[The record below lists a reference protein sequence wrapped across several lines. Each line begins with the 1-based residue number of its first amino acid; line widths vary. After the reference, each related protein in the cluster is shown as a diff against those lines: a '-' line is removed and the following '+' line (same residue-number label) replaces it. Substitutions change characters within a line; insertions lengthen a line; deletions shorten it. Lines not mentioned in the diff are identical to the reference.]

1 MNKMNNFLGSENS
14 KKLAVY
20 LYFASMILIVYSIAQ
35 LFPIV
40 IDGLR
45 NPDNMDENLND
56 ILLYGFAGALGGAA
70 LVFSRVFRI
79 ASTTTEAI
87 DVLKAKM

>member
-1 MNKMNNFLGSENS
+1 
-14 KKLAVY
+14 
-20 LYFASMILIVYSIAQ
+20 MINVYSIVQ
-35 LFPIV
+35 LFPVV

-45 NPDNMDENLND
+45 NPDNMDDNLND
-56 ILLYGFAGALGGAA
+56 ILSFGFVAVLGGAA

-87 DVLKAKM
+87 DVLKARK